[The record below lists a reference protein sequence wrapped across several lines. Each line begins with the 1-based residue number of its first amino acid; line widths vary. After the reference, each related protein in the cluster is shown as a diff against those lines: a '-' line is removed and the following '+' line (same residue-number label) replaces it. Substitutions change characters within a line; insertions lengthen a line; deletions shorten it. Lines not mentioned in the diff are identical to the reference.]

1 MLCKQGLFG
10 QHSLTEKPTLY
21 RLGNLC
27 CGGLP
32 INFSSMQYLL
42 NVLRGALI
50 GSAELVPGIS
60 GGTIALIVGIYERAL
75 ENGNDLISGRFK
87 KVDWAFLATVAIGMF
102 AAIFGLSTILSNFV
116 ENQVSISSALFMGMV
131 AISIFVPIAMMDKS
145 ARLTGKSI
153 ITFLIAAA
161 VIFIVT
167 GFTSEPVD
175 DPSLIVVF
183 FAAAIAVCALILPGV
198 SGSLILLT
206 MGLYQPIIGAVSDR
220 EMGTVA
226 VFALGALCG
235 LAAFV
240 KLLNWLL
247 HHHRNVTLAA
257 MAGFMLGSLRA
268 LWPFGEG
275 QDAGT
280 LPIIGVFFLGVIIVG
295 FFIWIDAQQAKKYK
309 AKADS

>member
-1 MLCKQGLFG
+1 
-10 QHSLTEKPTLY
+10 
-21 RLGNLC
+21 
-27 CGGLP
+27 
-32 INFSSMQYLL
+32 MQYLL

-153 ITFLIAAA
+153 ITFLIATA

>member
-1 MLCKQGLFG
+1 
-10 QHSLTEKPTLY
+10 
-21 RLGNLC
+21 
-27 CGGLP
+27 
-32 INFSSMQYLL
+32 MQYLL

-102 AAIFGLSTILSNFV
+102 VAIFGLSTILSNFV

>member
-1 MLCKQGLFG
+1 M
-10 QHSLTEKPTLY
+10 Y

>member
-1 MLCKQGLFG
+1 MLCKQVLFD
-10 QHSLTEKPTLY
+10 QHSLTEKPALY